1 MPVVKKLAFFSASAL
16 LAAYAAFLVVTAVSP
31 FRFESDG
38 RWFGPPCDFSL
49 RMSEIKCLKTG
60 TDPFDVWHGDI
71 RLKPFRPNFVGTADN
86 LADEEY
92 PREEGYVEFVNA
104 YVPWEYTA
112 MLPLSFLPRRVAWA
126 MYFVFMLACLAVL
139 FEIGR
144 RHGARIAGACA
155 GAIVGATAI
164 LAAWYPAWSNV
175 CIGNFSVVVVAATAL
190 MAACLDRGRD
200 VLAGVCWAVAMLK
213 PQLGLAFAV
222 PLLMQRKFL
231 TCAVAAG
238 ICLLASFPAA
248 AIGHVSALKMI
259 LEAPSANTAYFH
271 GCGTMPYA
279 LAALI
284 PMETA
289 VLVGL
294 VLGALCCFFMTRA
307 IGRNH
312 GWLVYLMPA
321 AVCAM
326 SWTYASS
333 YGHFAGWFFFL
344 VLFAELAKNPRSRF
358 LRILLVPALLSVSRI
373 SLLVQ
378 RVAVAFGS
386 QFATSETVGW
396 NVDSFNSTLD
406 LILAAALCWWIGRN
420 QAESTGAE
428 NPSSARTRS

>member
-1 MPVVKKLAFFSASAL
+1 MSFVKKLAVFSASAL

-31 FRFESDG
+31 LRFESDG

-60 TDPFDVWHGDI
+60 TDPFDVWHGDV

-86 LADEEY
+86 LAEEEY

-112 MLPLSFLPRRVAWA
+112 MMPLSLLPGRVAWA
-126 MYFVFMLACLAVL
+126 LYFVFMLACLAVL

-144 RHGARIAGACA
+144 RHGAKHGGGAGV
-155 GAIVGATAI
+155 IVGAAAI

-175 CIGNFSVVVVAATAL
+175 CIGNFSVVVVAAAAL
-190 MAACLDRGRD
+190 MAVCLDRGRD
-200 VLAGVCWAVAMLK
+200 ALAGVCWAAAMLK

-222 PLLMQRKFL
+222 PLLMRRKFL

-238 ICLLASFPAA
+238 LCLLASFPAA
-248 AIGHVSALKMI
+248 AVGHVSALKMI

-279 LAALI
+279 LATLFPREA
-284 PMETA
+284 A

-294 VLGALCCFFMTRA
+294 AVGTLCCFFMTRSL
-307 IGRNH
+307 GR
-312 GWLVYLMPA
+312 GRDWLVFLMPA

-358 LRILLVPALLSVSRI
+358 LWTLLVPSLLSVSRV
-373 SLLVQ
+373 SLLIQ

-386 QFATSETVGW
+386 RFAASETVGW

-406 LILAAALCWWIGRN
+406 LVLAAALCWWLGRN
-420 QAESTGAE
+420 RAETTGAE
-428 NPSSARTRS
+428 SPSSARTRS